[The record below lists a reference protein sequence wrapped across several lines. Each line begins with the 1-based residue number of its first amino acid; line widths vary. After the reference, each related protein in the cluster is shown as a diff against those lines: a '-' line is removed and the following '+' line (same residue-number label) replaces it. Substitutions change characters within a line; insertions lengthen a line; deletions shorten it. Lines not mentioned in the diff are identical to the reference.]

1 MAVASSARLDVAKGL
16 SNAETAEKSPGSQS
30 LLKTVSKLNY
40 IAPPK
45 NSIDRLPPMIL
56 LSARDL
62 LRQFDAEPVFAG
74 VNFDVRP
81 GDRIGLVGP
90 NGTGK
95 STLMNIL
102 AEFDEP
108 DVGQVEKHSTC
119 DVAMLEQEAKFND
132 DRTLLDEAKVGL
144 RHLYELQDEALRL
157 ADQIAH
163 EAQWRTGGVSPLVG
177 RESDAD
183 RTRGLTPPVRLESA
197 ESERLHKRYDFVQHE
212 LDRLDA
218 HHIDHRVDEVL
229 DGLGFSRGDY
239 DRPLR
244 TFSGGQQNRVLLARL
259 LLRSPNVMLLD
270 EPTNHLDIA
279 ATEWLE
285 DYLSRCDQAM
295 IVVSH
300 DRYFL
305 DKVTNRIFELF
316 CGKLTDYPGNFSQ
329 YWRLREERNELAR
342 KTHDSQME
350 ERAKLEEFIRK
361 NIAGNKTTQA
371 QDRVKKLEKLEA
383 SIVDVPKE
391 IPRPHMSFPKA
402 SRTGDIVIDANNLSK
417 GFVPG
422 QPLFRDV
429 TLRVNRGDR
438 IGLLGPNG
446 SGKTT
451 LLRTLLDELK
461 PDTGQ
466 VRFGTNV
473 KVAYYDQQLS
483 SLPADTDAVN
493 AVRPSDN
500 PEFAPAKA
508 RDLLAQFGVRGD
520 MVFQLI
526 STMSGGEKSRVAL
539 AKLSALNANVMIL
552 DEPTNHLDLWA
563 RASLEEALKQF
574 DGTLLFVSHD
584 RYFLDQVATNVI
596 VLDPVV
602 GEPGWKFFEGNYSAF
617 VAFRKAIAAEQQASE
632 VRGQESDNSSR
643 MGSQSADG
651 LTRPNPARRK
661 RQFPYRKVADIEVEI
676 GMKEDELESLEADL
690 CDPEVLRDGRRVKE
704 VVTSVDH
711 LKTELSKLYEHWE
724 EAVELN

>member
-1 MAVASSARLDVAKGL
+1 
-16 SNAETAEKSPGSQS
+16 
-30 LLKTVSKLNY
+30 
-40 IAPPK
+40 
-45 NSIDRLPPMIL
+45 MIL

-62 LRQFDAEPVFAG
+62 LRQFDTDPVFAG
-74 VNFDVRP
+74 LNFDVRP

-95 STLMNIL
+95 STLMKIL
-102 AEFDEP
+102 AGVDEP

-119 DVAMLEQEAKFND
+119 DVAMLEQEAKFD
-132 DRTLLDEAKVGL
+132 DEQTLIAEAKVGL

-163 EAQWRTGGVSPLVG
+163 EH
-177 RESDAD
+177 SDDANID
-183 RTRGLTPPVRLESA
+183 A
-197 ESERLHKRYDFVQHE
+197 KESERLHKRYDFVQHE

-229 DGLGFSRGDY
+229 DGLGFQRADY

-244 TFSGGQQNRVLLARL
+244 TFSGGQQNRVLLARV

-270 EPTNHLDIA
+270 EPTNHLDIS

-305 DKVTNRIFELF
+305 DKVTNRIFEMF
-316 CGKLTDYPGNFSQ
+316 RGKLTDYPGNFSQ
-329 YWRLREERNELAR
+329 YWKLREERNELAR
-342 KTHDSQME
+342 KTNAAQME
-350 ERAKLEEFIRK
+350 EKTKLEEFIRK
-361 NIAGNKTTQA
+361 HIAGNKTTQA
-371 QDRVKKLEKLEA
+371 QDRVKKLERLEA
-383 SIVDVPKE
+383 SIVDLPQE
-391 IPRPHMSFPKA
+391 IPRPRIQFGSA

-451 LLRTLLDELK
+451 LLRTLLGELK
-461 PDTGQ
+461 PDSGQ

-473 KVAYYDQQLS
+473 KLAYYDQQLN
-483 SLPADTDAVN
+483 SLPTDLDAVN

-500 PEFAPAKA
+500 PDFAPAKA

-520 MVFQLI
+520 MVFQLV

-539 AKLSALNANVMIL
+539 AKLSAMNANVFIL

-563 RASLEEALKQF
+563 RASLEEALTKF

-584 RYFLDQVATNVI
+584 RYFLDQVASNVI
-596 VLDPVV
+596 VLDPAV
-602 GEPGWKFFEGNYSAF
+602 GDPGWKFFEGNYSAF
-617 VAFRKAIAAEQQASE
+617 VAFRKAIAAEMSGRKLIAESRQPLSPFSE
-632 VRGQESDNSSR
+632 SSNTP
-643 MGSQSADG
+643 SVSS
-651 LTRPNPARRK
+651 RRK
-661 RQFPYRKVADIEVEI
+661 RQYPYRQAADIESDIASAEA
-676 GMKEDELESLEADL
+676 ELRTLEADL
-690 CDPEVLRDGRRVKE
+690 CNPDVLRDGRRVKE
-704 VVTSVDH
+704 VMTAAEQ
-711 LKTELSKLYEHWE
+711 LKSDLARLYEHWE

>member
-1 MAVASSARLDVAKGL
+1 
-16 SNAETAEKSPGSQS
+16 
-30 LLKTVSKLNY
+30 
-40 IAPPK
+40 
-45 NSIDRLPPMIL
+45 MIL

-62 LRQFDAEPVFAG
+62 LRQFDTAPVFAEI
-74 VNFDVRP
+74 NFDVRP

-95 STLMNIL
+95 STLIKIL
-102 AEFDEP
+102 AGVDEP

-119 DVAMLEQEAKFND
+119 DVAMLEQEAKFD
-132 DRTLLDEAKVGL
+132 DEQTLIAEAKIGL
-144 RHLYELQDEALRL
+144 RHLYELQEEALRL

-163 EAQWRTGGVSPLVG
+163 EH
-177 RESDAD
+177 SDDANID
-183 RTRGLTPPVRLESA
+183 A
-197 ESERLHKRYDFVQHE
+197 KESERLHKRYDFVQHE

-229 DGLGFSRGDY
+229 DGLGFKRADY
-239 DRPLR
+239 DRPLK
-244 TFSGGQQNRVLLARL
+244 TFSGGQQNRVLLARV

-270 EPTNHLDIA
+270 EPTNHLDIS

-305 DKVTNRIFELF
+305 DKVTNRIFEMF
-316 CGKLTDYPGNFSQ
+316 RGKLTDYPGNFSA

-342 KTHDSQME
+342 KTNAAQME
-350 ERAKLEEFIRK
+350 EKTKLEEFIRK
-361 NIAGNKTTQA
+361 HIAGNKTTQA
-371 QDRVKKLEKLEA
+371 QDRVKKLERLEA
-383 SIVDVPKE
+383 SIVDLPQE
-391 IPRPHMSFPKA
+391 IPRPRIQFGSA
-402 SRTGDIVIDANNLSK
+402 SRTGDIVIDASNLSK

-451 LLRTLLDELK
+451 LLRTLLGELK
-461 PDTGQ
+461 ADSGQ
-466 VRFGTNV
+466 IRFGTNV
-473 KVAYYDQQLS
+473 KLAYYDQQLN
-483 SLPADTDAVN
+483 SLPTDMDAVN

-520 MVFQLI
+520 MVFQLV

-539 AKLSALNANVMIL
+539 AKLSAMNANVFIL

-563 RASLEEALKQF
+563 RASLEEALKKF

-584 RYFLDQVATNVI
+584 RYFLDQVASNVI
-596 VLDPVV
+596 VLDPSV
-602 GEPGWKFFEGNYSAF
+602 GDPGWKFFEGNYSSF
-617 VAFRKAIAAEQQASE
+617 VAFRKAIAAELSG
-632 VRGQESDNSSR
+632 RKP
-643 MGSQSADG
+643 MADG
-651 LTRPNPARRK
+651 RQPLSFPSGSTNTASSSSRRK
-661 RQFPYRKVADIEVEI
+661 RQFPYRQVADIESDIASAEE
-676 GMKEDELESLEADL
+676 KLRTLEADL
-690 CDPEVLRDGRRVKE
+690 CNPDVLRDGRRVKE
-704 VVTSVDH
+704 VMTATEQ
-711 LKTELSKLYEHWE
+711 LKSDLARLYEHWE